1 MLRFPSVFSIIK
13 RIVKVVYFG
22 FVKYKDVQI
31 HITCEIGWN
40 SHFEGMN
47 QLHKNVSFTGSMGYG
62 SYIASGSL
70 INANIGRFTSVG
82 PNVEV
87 VMGRHP
93 YTEPYVSTSPVFFS
107 YGNYKSQCG
116 CTYAQKQMYDEE
128 IFADTINKVP
138 VIIGSD
144 CWIGAGAMIVS
155 GVCVSDG
162 AVVLA
167 GAIVTKDVPP
177 YAIVGGIPA
186 RIIGYRYDE
195 EIIKKLLKIRWW
207 DKSPQWLEQN
217 WELFSNLKVFLD
229 SVH

>member
-1 MLRFPSVFSIIK
+1 MLRFPSLFSIIK
-13 RIVKVVYFG
+13 RIVKVTYFG
-22 FVKYKDVQI
+22 LANYNEVQI
-31 HITCEIGWN
+31 HMTCEIGWN

-47 QLHKNVSFTGSMGYG
+47 QLHKNVIFSGSLGYG

-87 VMGRHP
+87 VLGRHP
-93 YTEPYVSTSPVFFS
+93 YKRPYVSTSPVFFS
-107 YGNYKSQCG
+107 YNNYKSQCG
-116 CTYAQKQMYDEE
+116 RTYAQEQMYDEDK
-128 IFADTINKVP
+128 FADTINRVP

-144 CWIGAGAMIVS
+144 CWIGAGALIVS

-177 YAIVGGIPA
+177 YAIVGGVPA
-186 RIIGYRYDE
+186 RIIGYRFDE
-195 EIIKKLLKIRWW
+195 EIVNKLLKIRWW
-207 DKSPQWLEQN
+207 DKSPEWIKQN
-217 WELFSNLKVFLD
+217 WELFSNINDFLE